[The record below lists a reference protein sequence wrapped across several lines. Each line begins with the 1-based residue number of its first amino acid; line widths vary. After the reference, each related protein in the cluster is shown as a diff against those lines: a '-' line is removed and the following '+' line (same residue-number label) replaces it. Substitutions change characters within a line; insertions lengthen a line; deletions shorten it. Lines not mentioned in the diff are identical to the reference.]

1 MRIKSGPLTASR
13 AASAAGSQW
22 SGSAAAAPGKGWAK
36 LRSEARR
43 GGENASNALRVTSAT
58 YILRACVKDV
68 AVTTKG
74 WCLFE
79 RVVTHTAAYRLTET
93 NDKQGH
99 VSWSHTLQYVKTFC
113 EQRRPCQDCRRQVP
127 GVRTVHRTKFCRALI
142 YRGRCVEVISFCRR
156 FLTSPFCCT
165 TKHLSRRPSPPRF
178 VHCDA
183 DVSPAAPLSCFSGH
197 EPLSKPLPIPL
208 SLQVVKMQ
216 TTVEQQL
223 QALAAIQRLLS
234 LSPNPP
240 DGRKDRDSE
249 LSGLV

>member
-1 MRIKSGPLTASR
+1 VEPHSSICQDVLRTTPPLPRLQTTGPRRAHRPQDETLSR
-13 AASAAGSQW
+13 SHSQR
-22 SGSAAAAPGKGWAK
+22 AM
-36 LRSEARR
+36 RR
-43 GGENASNALRVTSAT
+43 GDFLLS
-58 YILRACVKDV
+58 
-68 AVTTKG
+68 
-74 WCLFE
+74 
-79 RVVTHTAAYRLTET
+79 
-93 NDKQGH
+93 
-99 VSWSHTLQYVKTFC
+99 
-113 EQRRPCQDCRRQVP
+113 CR
-127 GVRTVHRTKFCRALI
+127 C
-142 YRGRCVEVISFCRR
+142 

-165 TKHLSRRPSPPRF
+165 TEHLSPRPSPPRF
-178 VHCDA
+178 VQCDA